1 MAIGLEN
8 PTFFW
13 PKVTFLFLNVPKGGG
28 GGSTSLG
35 IIPKKNSFFTASLV
49 QNIQCKKSI
58 KKPRCEQQRDSTWQ
72 TQTCVSMM
80 EVTRLRKKMDGMKRR
95 GLGTWVFHWPRCFIS
110 SHLNDFT
117 EYYCAPAWW
126 KSRGLER
133 RWRERKQR
141 SQKLRNLDF
150 FTLTK
155 MFYF

>member
-1 MAIGLEN
+1 MRATEGLHLAETITN
-8 PTFFW
+8 IIIILI
-13 PKVTFLFLNVPKGGG
+13 FLILILVVIIKYKNSV
-28 GGSTSLG
+28 STSL
-35 IIPKKNSFFTASLV
+35 KN
-49 QNIQCKKSI
+49 KH
-58 KKPRCEQQRDSTWQ
+58 RCEQQRDSTWQ

-141 SQKLRNLDF
+141 RQKLRNLDF